1 MNPRTTAATPIHGD
15 AAPSATGVLALKS
28 YAIGTAARLAGIPS
42 ETLRIW
48 ERRYQLLSPG
58 RTGGG
63 HRLYSGDDVTLLQA
77 VKRLVDSGMRIGA
90 VAGLEHEQIRVQ
102 AARLPPLESTVS
114 ERASPL
120 VEEIIE
126 AARTLDER
134 RVAQLLDRPLL
145 LTSGEEV
152 VHTLYLRLLKRVGE
166 LWHAGTLSIGVEHF
180 LEKMVTARIMAI
192 LQSTPKPSSGLLA
205 LCACPPGD
213 RHEVGLFA
221 AALTLKAGGFLVTI
235 LGADVP
241 AADLAVAIEVAA
253 PAVVVL
259 AVTNELSLA
268 TRTSLVAV
276 LNGDG
281 FRHVPLIL
289 GGINAPVLGA
299 LLDRPATIVHDMAEL
314 VGVTRGLATT

>member
-1 MNPRTTAATPIHGD
+1 MNDRNSASAPIQGD
-15 AAPSATGVLALKS
+15 ASASTARVVALKS
-28 YAIGTAARLAGIPS
+28 YAIGTAARLAGIPP

-63 HRLYSGDDVTLLQA
+63 HRLYSEDDVTLLRA

-90 VAGLEHEQIRVQ
+90 VAGLDHDQIRAQ
-102 AARLPPLESTVS
+102 AARMPPLESTVA

-120 VEEIIE
+120 IEEIIE

-166 LWHAGTLSIGVEHF
+166 LWHAGNLSIGVEHF

-192 LQSTPKPSSGLLA
+192 LQSIPKPSSGRLA

-221 AALTLKAGGFLVTI
+221 AALTLKAGGFPVTI

-241 AADLAVAIEVAA
+241 AADLAVAVEAAA

-276 LNGDG
+276 LNGEG

-289 GGINAPVLGA
+289 GGINARVLA
-299 LLDRPATIVHDMAEL
+299 DLLDRPATIVHDMTEL
-314 VGVTRGLATT
+314 VGITRRLATN

>member
-1 MNPRTTAATPIHGD
+1 MNHRTTAPTPLHGD
-15 AAPSATGVLALKS
+15 DSTSTARVLALKS
-28 YAIGTAARLAGIPS
+28 YAIGTAARLAGIPP

-48 ERRYQLLSPG
+48 ERRYQLMAPG

-90 VAGLEHEQIRVQ
+90 VAGLEHDQIRAQ
-102 AARLPPLESTVS
+102 AARMPPLESAVS
-114 ERASPL
+114 ERASPMI
-120 VEEIIE
+120 EEIIE

-166 LWHAGTLSIGVEHF
+166 LWHAGNLSISIEHF

-192 LQSTPKPSSGLLA
+192 FQSIPKPTSGLLA
-205 LCACPPGD
+205 LCAGPPGD
-213 RHEVGLFA
+213 RHEGGLFA
-221 AALTLKAGGFLVTI
+221 AALTLKAGGFPVTM

-241 AADLAVAIEVAA
+241 AADLADAVETAA

-259 AVTNELSLA
+259 AVTNELSEA
-268 TRTSLVAV
+268 TKTSLVAV
-276 LNGDG
+276 LNGESL
-281 FRHVPLIL
+281 RHVPLIL

-314 VGVTRGLATT
+314 VGVTRRLATN